1 MTPKER
7 AMAPSF
13 NLPLIIVLAILDL
26 FLFIGWLS
34 RSW

>member
-1 MTPKER
+1 
-7 AMAPSF
+7 MAPSF